1 MFFCVILAAKRKDW
15 FEYSLLLRKM
25 FSNDVWHE
33 NTLMKIKKYNTV
45 LGASAR
51 IFFHTYKFIVKTVSV
66 TTHIDICIFC
76 CSFGASWIYPMI
88 NWNKPGPTIGV
99 VIGSAVGLIVLHV
112 ILVGITVT
120 RKKLTQRF
128 ERKHTHG
135 NTHTRT
141 HPHAHTDT
149 NS

>member
-1 MFFCVILAAKRKDW
+1 
-15 FEYSLLLRKM
+15 
-25 FSNDVWHE
+25 
-33 NTLMKIKKYNTV
+33 MKIKKYNTV

-51 IFFHTYKFIVKTVSV
+51 IFFHTYKFIVKTISV

-149 NS
+149 DSQIAHIVNIIIIHIMLLLYITYTYHSNCVPLDLGL